1 MNMPSA
7 RKKSTMTV
15 LPQKYAST
23 AVVLHWL
30 IALCILCNVILGLGA
45 NYVPDEFVRP
55 MINLHKSIGITVL
68 GLVLARIAWRLSHKP
83 PALPD
88 DYPPLERLTA
98 HSVHSFLYLLILTI
112 PITGWIHDSAF
123 SQAAKHPLIL
133 FGVIP
138 WFRLGFIAHLNPM
151 TKEQIHGLFGT
162 IHTGLGYV
170 LYGVVGL
177 HIIGALKHQIIDKE
191 PEIERMW
198 F

>member
-1 MNMPSA
+1 
-7 RKKSTMTV
+7 MTV

-45 NYVPDEFVRP
+45 NYVPDEFVWP

-98 HSVHSFLYLLILTI
+98 HSVHSSLYLLILAI

-123 SQAAKHPLIL
+123 SQAAEHPLIL
-133 FGVIP
+133 FGIIP
-138 WFRLGFIAHLNPM
+138 WFRLSFIAHLNPT
-151 TKEQIHGLFGT
+151 TKEHIHGLFGA
-162 IHTGLGYV
+162 IHTYLGYV
-170 LYGVVGL
+170 LYGTVGL
-177 HIIGALKHQIIDKE
+177 HVLGAIKHQIVDEE
-191 PEIERMW
+191 PEIQRMW